1 MSIRNHL
8 TRVVFGVNASPFIL
22 NATIRH
28 HVNTCMLNDNSFA
41 LELLKSLYMDDF
53 VSGAKDVNNAFS
65 LSKEIELCL
74 KSGRFSTRKWNSN
87 SASLLQSLKQ
97 DQPSVETLLQIVN
110 NVFKRKMRAS
120 QSQFL
125 SKVLRKSRR
134 SWECFGALTKM
145 N

>member
-1 MSIRNHL
+1 
-8 TRVVFGVNASPFIL
+8 
-22 NATIRH
+22 
-28 HVNTCMLNDNSFA
+28 MLNDNALA
-41 LELLKSLYMDDF
+41 LELLKSLYVDDF
-53 VSGAKDVNNAFS
+53 ISGAKDVNNAFS
-65 LSKEIELCL
+65 LSKEIKLCL
-74 KSGRFSTRKWNSN
+74 KSGGFNMRKWNSN

-97 DQPSVETLLQIVN
+97 DAAVVGDFAKTVY

-134 SWECFGALTKM
+134 SWECFGTLTKM